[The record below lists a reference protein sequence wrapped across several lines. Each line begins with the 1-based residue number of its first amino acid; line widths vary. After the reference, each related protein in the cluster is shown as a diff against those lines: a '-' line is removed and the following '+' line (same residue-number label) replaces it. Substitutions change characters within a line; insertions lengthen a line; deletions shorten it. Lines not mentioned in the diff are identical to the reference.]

1 MKTAKLFPKVAAPA
15 PHTSHQSHL
24 SHLLLAFWLLL
35 ASIASAFPPAPY
47 HTIYGLVRNEY
58 GEPLYVTGAQIIFE
72 ATNGV
77 QVTGTIVPGLEPG
90 INYRLN
96 LSMDSGIAPDN
107 YKPTAL
113 KPTLPFLIRVKI
125 GQTTY
130 LPMEL
135 SGSYANLGK
144 PAESTRLDLTLGV
157 DANHDGLPDAWQAL
171 IRAMLGPN
179 ALTGPNDDSDGDG
192 LTNMQEY
199 LLGTYAFIP
208 DDGFRLKL
216 VKPPGANPLLEFTVT
231 TAHTYTVHSSTNLQ
245 TWAPLPFKIP
255 ANGPAD
261 PIRANYTATDIR
273 MLQVEPQLPPGS
285 LSGNYF
291 FRVQVQ

>member
-1 MKTAKLFPKVAAPA
+1 MKPA
-15 PHTSHQSHL
+15 PHPSHSSHR
-24 SHLLLAFWLLL
+24 SYLLLALCLL
-35 ASIASAFPPAPY
+35 ASAASAFPPAPY

-58 GEPLYVTGAQIIFE
+58 GEPLSVTGAQIIFE

-96 LSMDSGIAPDN
+96 ISMDSGIAPDS

-113 KPTLPFLIRVKI
+113 KPTLPFIIRVQI

-135 SGSYANLGK
+135 SGSYASLGK

-157 DANHDGLPDAWQAL
+157 DANHDGLSDAWQQL
-171 IRAMLGPN
+171 IKLMLGPN
-179 ALTGPNDDSDGDG
+179 ALTGPNDDPDGDG
-192 LTNMQEY
+192 LTNQQEY
-199 LLGTYAFIP
+199 YLGTYAFIP

-216 VKPPGANPLLEFTVT
+216 VKQTGAKPLLEFTVT
-231 TAHTYTVHSSTNLQ
+231 MPHTYTVYSSTNLQ
-245 TWAPLPFKIP
+245 TWSPITFKIP

-261 PIRANYTATDIR
+261 SARPNYTATDIHV
-273 MLQVEPQLPPGS
+273 LQIEPQLPASPTNA
-285 LSGNYF
+285 NYF
-291 FRVQVQ
+291 FKVHVQ

>member
-1 MKTAKLFPKVAAPA
+1 MKLLSQKSIRRPTGWLPLAVVGGALLFPFLVR
-15 PHTSHQSHL
+15 
-24 SHLLLAFWLLL
+24 
-35 ASIASAFPPAPY
+35 AFPPAPY
-47 HTIYGLVRNEY
+47 HHIYGLVRNEY

-90 INYRLN
+90 INYRLD

-130 LPMEL
+130 LPMEM
-135 SGSYANLGK
+135 SGNYANLGK

-179 ALTGPNDDSDGDG
+179 ALTGPNDDPDGDG
-192 LTNMQEY
+192 LSNLNEY
-199 LLGTYAFIP
+199 FAGTYAFIP
-208 DDGFRLKL
+208 DEGFRLKL
-216 VKPPGANPLLEFTVT
+216 LKPPGANPLLEFTVT
-231 TAHTYTVHSSTNLQ
+231 TAHTYTVQSSTNLQ
-245 TWAPLPFKIP
+245 TWSPMLFKIP

-261 PIRANYTATDIR
+261 PLRANFTATDIR
-273 MLQVEPQLPPGS
+273 VLQVEPQLPADA
-285 LSGNYF
+285 LSGSYF